1 MIVAMNTIKPLFK
14 YKLIAASLTGFLA
27 LIAITPLCGFL
38 FQCGCDW
45 PWLGLD
51 AGCNYHDLHAEHK
64 CPWCASL
71 ATGVLS
77 TASATLLS
85 ALAVMIAPVPCF
97 LGVVNEWVLRLSF
110 GLAIFAGSALLMAAI
125 AAVRQDYPLGVG
137 SLLLNATI

>member
-1 MIVAMNTIKPLFK
+1 MNTIKPTLK
-14 YKLIAASLTGFLA
+14 YKLIAASLMGFIA

-51 AGCNYHDLHAEHK
+51 AGCNYHDLHAKHK

-71 ATGVLS
+71 GTGVLS
-77 TASATLLS
+77 TVAATLLS
-85 ALAVMIAPVPCF
+85 VLTVMIAPVPRF
-97 LGVVNEWVLRLSF
+97 LRFVNEWVLRISF
-110 GLAIFAGSALLMAAI
+110 GSAIFAGTALVMAAI

-137 SLLLNATI
+137 RLLINATI